1 MKQLWAPWRVDYILG
16 NANNTGQKPT
26 QCIFCKEYSK
36 DDKKELVLYRGSLA
50 GVMMNKFPY
59 NNGHLLVYP
68 WKHSSLLE
76 DMDSAETIEVFSL
89 IKNAV
94 AILKKEMSPGGFN
107 IGMNL
112 GKDAGAGI
120 DEHLHFHVVPRWGGD
135 TNFMPVI
142 SEVRVIPEHLQA
154 TYDKLYPHFQRLK
167 IIS

>member
-1 MKQLWAPWRVDYILG
+1 
-16 NANNTGQKPT
+16 
-26 QCIFCKEYSK
+26 
-36 DDKKELVLYRGSLA
+36 
-50 GVMMNKFPY
+50 MNKFPY